1 MTLVYRDIQVAN
13 FPTILF
19 SSLFYSSVHFVKG
32 LIKTDHEH
40 TKASLQTSSPPV
52 TSVHQN
58 DIVTSA
64 FFALDTLTL
73 LIYVSLGASNF
84 VLVCHF

>member
-1 MTLVYRDIQVAN
+1 M
-13 FPTILF
+13 
-19 SSLFYSSVHFVKG
+19 KG

-40 TKASLQTSSPPV
+40 TGVQIDSYTENKTSLETSSPPV

-73 LIYVSLGASNF
+73 FATD
-84 VLVCHF
+84 